1 MLFQRVRYWK
11 MEETKENETRSGSET
26 SVPEVSVEEPVT
38 KKQKRV
44 LSDKQKAILSLGRE
58 KAKLNR
64 EAKMKAKLDGMVEEY
79 LKDKSEESVE
89 TKKKPKKS
97 VKKPKSP
104 PPPPPPASEP
114 SSSESEEDDDDD
126 EEEEEKEEFP
136 SSEESSDY
144 VEEPPIK
151 NPVLRRT
158 KKGPY
163 YRPRS
168 RAIDLHYT

>member
-1 MLFQRVRYWK
+1 
-11 MEETKENETRSGSET
+11 MEETKESETRSGSET
-26 SVPEVSVEEPVT
+26 SKQDVGVEEPVT

-114 SSSESEEDDDDD
+114 SSSESEEDDD
-126 EEEEEKEEFP
+126 EEEKEEFP